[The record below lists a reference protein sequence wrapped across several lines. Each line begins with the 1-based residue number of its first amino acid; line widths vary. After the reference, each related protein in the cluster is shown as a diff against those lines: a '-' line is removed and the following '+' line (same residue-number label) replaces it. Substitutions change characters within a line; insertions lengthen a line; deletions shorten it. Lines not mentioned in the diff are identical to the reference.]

1 MKPILGITMGDPS
14 GNGPEISVKALMKP
28 ETYEVCRPLIVGDA
42 KCMEAAIPTVKGAE
56 NLKVNAIH
64 DVKDAKFEYG
74 TIDVYDMDVV
84 DLSKRLYRKDRKKLA
99 ETMNADVLDAAYK
112 ESMTMCGEAAF
123 QYVKKVIELAMAGEV
138 DATVTNALNKDHI
151 NMAGHH
157 YSGHTEI
164 YADYIP

>member
-1 MKPILGITMGDPS
+1 
-14 GNGPEISVKALMKP
+14 
-28 ETYEVCRPLIVGDA
+28 
-42 KCMEAAIPTVKGAE
+42 MEAAIPTVKGAE

-138 DATVTNALNKDHI
+138 DATVTNALNR
-151 NMAGHH
+151 NLCRL
-157 YSGHTEI
+157 YSYSQIFHDACT
-164 YADYIP
+164 